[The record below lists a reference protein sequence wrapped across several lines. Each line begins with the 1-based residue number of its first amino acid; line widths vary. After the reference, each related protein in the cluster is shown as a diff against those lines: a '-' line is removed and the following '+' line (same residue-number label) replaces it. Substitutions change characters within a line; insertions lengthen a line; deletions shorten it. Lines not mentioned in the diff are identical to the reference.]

1 MKKKKKKIIIEASLE
16 DELWADR
23 RLKLAPS

>member
-1 MKKKKKKIIIEASLE
+1 MKEKKKKKIIEASLE

-23 RLKLAPS
+23 RLKLVPT